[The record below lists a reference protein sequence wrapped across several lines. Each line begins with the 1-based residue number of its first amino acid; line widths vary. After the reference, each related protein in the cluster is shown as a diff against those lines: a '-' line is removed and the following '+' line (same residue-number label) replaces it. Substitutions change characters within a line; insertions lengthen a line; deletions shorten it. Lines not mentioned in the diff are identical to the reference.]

1 MINRAEVDGNGNIV
15 IQDSDNTQITINVS
29 NPQEIRQFLI
39 DFQSQLNRLPN
50 EILQIMERQNPNNVE
65 IEKGANVYLGLTFRI
80 TGNGVNAISLT
91 VTITNLTKENRYF
104 NTPFFK
110 LSVPFEGNADTF
122 VLLDKTYDINFPK
135 KLEYGE
141 VVTEDY
147 LLRPNSR
154 EIFDA
159 VIAKDANATLKVIAG
174 TTVGEVYQSNEYR
187 VDKLLENYARVR

>member
-15 IQDSDNTQITINVS
+15 IQDSDNTQITINVN

-39 DFQSQLNRLPN
+39 DFQSQLNQLPN
-50 EILQIMERQNPNNVE
+50 EILQLMERQNPNNVE

-80 TGNGVNAISLT
+80 IGNGVNAISLT

-110 LSVPFEGNADTF
+110 LSVPFEGSADTF
-122 VLLDKTYDINFPK
+122 VLLDRTYDINFPK

-174 TTVGEVYQSNEYR
+174 TTVGEVYYSNEYR